1 MGFHLK
7 PLPCEEG
14 WVAGAPGVGG
24 RADGTQGLIR
34 AFDLVK
40 VTASSYIVQTLQEMV
55 TLGPKL
61 SWWSPG

>member
-1 MGFHLK
+1 M
-7 PLPCEEG
+7 
-14 WVAGAPGVGG
+14 AGAPGVGG